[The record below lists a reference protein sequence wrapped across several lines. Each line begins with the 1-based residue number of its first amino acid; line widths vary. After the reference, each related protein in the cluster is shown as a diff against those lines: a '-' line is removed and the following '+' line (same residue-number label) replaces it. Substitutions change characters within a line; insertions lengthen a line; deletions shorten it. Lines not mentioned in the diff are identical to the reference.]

1 MVKLHMLKWR
11 LGLSL
16 FSVCIA
22 HACVH
27 ECSVSRSH
35 LTLCDSVDCSLP
47 DFCVRGIFQARTP
60 ELFAISSPRGVF
72 LIEGLNPCLLN
83 RRWILYHWAARE
95 VPYMHSMCMLH
106 VLFCARIKLSS
117 SYAMKKWTNSHHLA
131 YFSFL
136 EPTATPCQRRQWHPT
151 PVLLPGKSHGRRS
164 LVGCSPFGIENF
176 RKLINN

>member
-1 MVKLHMLKWR
+1 MKTWFEFI
-11 LGLSL
+11 LSASHTL
-16 FSVCIA
+16 ACMSAQSV
-22 HACVH
+22 VH
-27 ECSVSRSH
+27 IWLCATQWTVAYQTSVSMGFSRQEH
-35 LTLCDSVDCSLP
+35 LSCLP
-47 DFCVRGIFQARTP
+47 FPPPG
-60 ELFAISSPRGVF
+60 GVF
-72 LIEGLNPCLLN
+72 LIKGLNPCFLH
-83 RRWILYHWAARE
+83 RRWILYHWATRE

-117 SYAMKKWTNSHHLA
+117 SYAMKKWTNRHHLA

-136 EPTATPCQRRQWHPT
+136 VPTATPCQRRQWHPT